1 MPGASDGGMDTTG
14 PGAMD
19 GFTGGLGLDSFGG
32 GGTSFMPGTSGM
44 DTTGPG
50 AMDSFTGGLG
60 GDDADADDGSTDG
73 GVASMSSAFQMDSF
87 APTSI

>member
-1 MPGASDGGMDTTG
+1 
-14 PGAMD
+14 
-19 GFTGGLGLDSFGG
+19 
-32 GGTSFMPGTSGM
+32 MPGTSGI

-73 GVASMSSAFQMDSF
+73 GVASMSSAFQMDAF

>member
-1 MPGASDGGMDTTG
+1 
-14 PGAMD
+14 
-19 GFTGGLGLDSFGG
+19 
-32 GGTSFMPGTSGM
+32 MPGTSGM

-60 GDDADADDGSTDG
+60 GDDADAADDGSDDG
-73 GVASMSSAFQMDSF
+73 GVASMSSAYQMDAF